1 MLGVDRLNLFGG
13 GFIVEGVS
21 LGSAEGKLEAHFV

>member
-1 MLGVDRLNLFGG
+1 MLGVDGLYLFGG
-13 GFIVEGVS
+13 GFIVEGIS

>member
-1 MLGVDRLNLFGG
+1 MLGVDRLYLFRGR
-13 GFIVEGVS
+13 FIVEGIS